1 MTDLNRAWW
10 DERVPLHEDDYTLF
24 PRWPLLEKD
33 GDSYRF
39 PAGQPRLPLM
49 YSRRARAG

>member
-1 MTDLNRAWW
+1 MIEAGLAI
-10 DERVPLHEDDYTLF
+10 ELLHEHDHTLF
-24 PRWPLLEKD
+24 PRWPFLEQD

-49 YSRRARAG
+49 YSLRAVKGA